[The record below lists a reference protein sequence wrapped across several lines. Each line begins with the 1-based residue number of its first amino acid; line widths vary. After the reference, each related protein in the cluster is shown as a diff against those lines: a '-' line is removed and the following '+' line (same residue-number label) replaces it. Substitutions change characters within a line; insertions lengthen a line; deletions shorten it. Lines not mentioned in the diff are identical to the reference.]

1 MVLVACE
8 TKFDLIRT
16 VVVVVVVAC
25 ETKFDLIRIV
35 VQTDGL

>member
-8 TKFDLIRT
+8 TKFDLIRI

-35 VQTDGL
+35 VQTAGL